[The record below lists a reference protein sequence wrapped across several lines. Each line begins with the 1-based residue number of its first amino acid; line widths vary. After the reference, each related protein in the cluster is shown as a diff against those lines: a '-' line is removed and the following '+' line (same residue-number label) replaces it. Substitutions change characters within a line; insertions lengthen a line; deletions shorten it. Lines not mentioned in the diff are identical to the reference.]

1 MQINCIIIDDE
12 PLARKGL
19 REYVPDVAFLH
30 LAGEFDNPLAATILL
45 GTQPIHLLLL
55 DIQMPK
61 ITGLD
66 FLKSL
71 PSPPQ
76 VIITTAYPAYALQ
89 GYELNVADYLV
100 KPFSF
105 ERFLK
110 AVMKVKS
117 YLELSQQSMPPVA
130 PGPEAPAYF
139 FIKTSNQL
147 VKVALDDVLFV
158 EALQNYIAVYTKE
171 KKYLTYLTMKSAEEQ
186 LPMQRFVKVHKSF
199 LVAAD
204 KVDAFE
210 GNEIK
215 IGPHRIP
222 ISRQSKDEV
231 MEKILQNRLLRRM

>member
-12 PLARKGL
+12 PIARKGL
-19 REYVPDVAFLH
+19 KEYVQDTGFLH
-30 LAGEFDNPLAATILL
+30 LLGEFDNPLAATDTLMA
-45 GTQPIHLLLL
+45 QPVHLLLL

-61 ITGLD
+61 ITGID

-71 PSPPQ
+71 QSPPQ

-110 AVMKVKS
+110 AAMKVKS
-117 YLELSQQSMPPVA
+117 YMELSQKPQPA
-130 PGPEAPAYF
+130 TPEAPGYI
-139 FIKTSNQL
+139 FIKTGTQL
-147 VKVALDDVLFV
+147 VKVALDDILFV

-171 KKYLTYLTMKSAEEQ
+171 KKYLTYLTMKNAEEQ
-186 LPMQRFVKVHKSF
+186 LSPQRFVKVHKSY

-204 KVDAFE
+204 KVEALE
-210 GNEIK
+210 GNEIR
-215 IGPHRIP
+215 IGQHHIP
-222 ISRQSKDEV
+222 ISRQSKEEV
-231 MEKILQNRLLRRM
+231 LEKILQNRLLKRM